1 MKEADICPRMLTNG
15 HELVFFLP
23 ASDKRLAGKGHRL
36 AAWQKDSEAFIQ
48 QQRDEDFRP
57 AISRP
62 ENDFLYSCP
71 FVSIR
76 GTDSSFRVLD
86 L

>member
-1 MKEADICPRMLTNG
+1 LKLRRG
-15 HELVFFLP
+15 KVGFLF
-23 ASDKRLAGKGHRL
+23 ACQSDKRLAGKGHRL
-36 AAWQKDSEAFIQ
+36 AAWQKDNEAFIP
-48 QQRDEDFRP
+48 QQRDEAFRP

-76 GTDSSFRVLD
+76 GTDPSFRVLD